1 MAIFD
6 SHLFDNASGSVGN
19 VTMCRFRNRNVVKAK
34 ISFKSKKQSTAQR
47 VQQARFSILSALARY
62 FCPAVQAGF
71 PGKSYSEART
81 LFIGMNQ
88 KSVEID
94 EETLAATVHR
104 ERLTFS
110 KGNLTPPA
118 VEVTIHHENREV
130 HVKWQ
135 RQALSP
141 VAKDADDITL
151 VLFDTVTQKSRVYPL
166 GKRGTPGETA
176 FPLHKKFTPGNTLAY
191 AFAHSSVNDRA
202 SRSIFIEVRHKS

>member
-1 MAIFD
+1 MATFN

-19 VTMCRFRNRNVVKAK
+19 VTMCRFRNRNVAKAK
-34 ISFKSKKQSTAQR
+34 ISFKSKKQSPAQR
-47 VQQARFSILSALARY
+47 VQQARFAVLSDLARY
-62 FCPAVQAGF
+62 FHPAVQAGF

-88 KSVEID
+88 KNVKVD
-94 EETLAATVHR
+94 EETLAATVLW

-118 VEVTIHHENREV
+118 VEVILHHENREA

-135 RQALSP
+135 RQPLSP

-151 VLFDTVTQKSRVYPL
+151 VLFDTAIQRARAYPL
-166 GKRGTPGETA
+166 GKRGTPRETR
-176 FPLHKKFTPGNTLAY
+176 FPLHKKFTPGNTIAY

-202 SRSIFIEVRHKS
+202 SRSIFIEVAHE